1 MPTLD
6 IRTFRLTEEER
17 QKAAAELT
25 SALKSIVGD
34 RVIDVYISV
43 YETWYRKGVKQE
55 EPSALISVLGAVT
68 LNKDDFSVLTKNIYA
83 AFIAAVNKPDMNVT
97 FSYTP
102 TDQDHLA
109 VNGVL
114 LADFPMNRL
123 VK

>member
-6 IRTFRLTEEER
+6 IRTFRLTEEEQ
-17 QKAAAELT
+17 QKVAEGLT

-34 RVIDVYISV
+34 RVIDVYISA

-68 LNKDDFSVLTKNIYA
+68 LNKDDFSVLTKNVYTT
-83 AFIAAVNKPDMNVT
+83 FIAAVNKPNMNVT

-102 TDQDHLA
+102 TNQDHLA

-114 LADFPMNRL
+114 LADFSMNRL